1 MKRFGPHAI
10 DWPDETMT
18 GKTLG
23 VWAPGAQAGIVDGS
37 GAGASAQAAEEADWA
52 TLALR
57 PALPATLQAPAAR
70 TAVRSATTVRAWVRG
85 DMLDTIAEVA
95 RIRRPR

>member
-1 MKRFGPHAI
+1 MKRFGPQAI
-10 DWPDETMT
+10 DWLDETMT

-23 VWAPGAQAGIVDGS
+23 VWAPGAHAGMAEGS
-37 GAGASAQAAEEADWA
+37 GAGVSAQAVNDADGA
-52 TLALR
+52 PLA
-57 PALPATLQAPAAR
+57 PGAALPATLQAPTAR
-70 TAVRSATTVRAWVRG
+70 ATSRSATTAGVWVRG